1 MNYLPSRKTG
11 NASGL
16 NVLWRRDWRKYIR
29 SAGTKADSLLGQWH
43 VGMQWCEGQ
52 AAEHLKI
59 LKMGA

>member
-29 SAGTKADSLLGQWH
+29 SAGTKADSLLGQWR
-43 VGMQWCEGQ
+43 VEMQ
-52 AAEHLKI
+52 
-59 LKMGA
+59 